1 MTSFLLALIITLAV
15 QVQASLVVFTP
26 PILAPVAQ
34 HDVGVSAA
42 AVGLVT
48 ALIYASSVPSALFS
62 GRIIAR
68 LGAIRVSQLC
78 LLFSSSGMAMMAIGN
93 PWIIALGA
101 LIIGIGYGAVT
112 PASSTVLAEKVPGG
126 MRSLIFSIKQTGVPI
141 GGAVAGAL
149 VPFLIVSTGWQMAAI
164 IIALI
169 GVAVI
174 VSAQPIQRSI
184 DSTQTDRS
192 VVRGSGLLEPLRLVF
207 SHARLRELAISSFAF
222 SGMQMCLGTYLVVVL
237 IERAQLSVAVAGA
250 ALSVAMIG
258 GVLGRLFWG
267 VLADFGFPSRGV
279 LGFLGVVMAVC
290 AALVTFINGDWPMT
304 VIYVLAFLFGASAV
318 GWNGVYLS
326 EVAHIA
332 PPGQA
337 GSATGASLAMTYSG
351 VVVLPSVF
359 WISHAIADS
368 YVPGFLIVGAM
379 ALWRGVVFFRGD

>member
-1 MTSFLLALIITLAV
+1 MASFLLALIITLAV

-48 ALIYASSVPSALFS
+48 ALIYASSVPAALFS
-62 GRIIAR
+62 GRIIAQ

-93 PWIIALGA
+93 PWVIALGA

-112 PASSTVLAEKVPGG
+112 PASSTVLADKVPGG

-169 GVAVI
+169 GIAVI
-174 VSAQPIQRSI
+174 ISAQPIQRNI
-184 DSTQTDRS
+184 DSTQTGRS
-192 VVRGSGLLEPLRLVF
+192 VARGSGLLEPLRLVF
-207 SHARLRELAISSFAF
+207 SHMRLRELAISSFAF

-250 ALSVAMIG
+250 ALSVAMVG
-258 GVLGRLFWG
+258 GILGRLFWG

-290 AALVTFINGDWPMT
+290 AALVTLIDGSWPMG
-304 VIYVLAFLFGASAV
+304 VIYVLSFLFGASAV
-318 GWNGVYLS
+318 GWNGVYLA
-326 EVAHIA
+326 EVAQIA

-368 YVPGFLIVGAM
+368 YIPGFLIVGSI
-379 ALWRGVVFFRGD
+379 ALWRGMVFFRGD